1 MPDPARYGA
10 NWDLRIGHQCE
21 YYERIQWTPDRLES
35 TVMATAKIYQLGGI
49 WMELRDRKKLARLM
63 IVQGVSQ
70 RELARAAGWKSH
82 SYVARLIKGE
92 AKTLETTPALRIA
105 HFLQVGVEDL
115 FLTKVADSHGQS
127 DELVGRHEKA
137 AVA

>member
-1 MPDPARYGA
+1 
-10 NWDLRIGHQCE
+10 
-21 YYERIQWTPDRLES
+21 
-35 TVMATAKIYQLGGI
+35 MATATIYQLGGI

-115 FLTKVADSHGQS
+115 FLTKVDNVTEQS
-127 DELVGRHEKA
+127 GSESVRRGKK

>member
-1 MPDPARYGA
+1 
-10 NWDLRIGHQCE
+10 
-21 YYERIQWTPDRLES
+21 
-35 TVMATAKIYQLGGI
+35 MATATIYQLGGI

-92 AKTLETTPALRIA
+92 AKTLETNPALRIA
-105 HFLQVGVEDL
+105 HSLQVGVEDL
-115 FLTKVADSHGQS
+115 FLTRVDTEKGQMESSKGRRAKEVA
-127 DELVGRHEKA
+127 
-137 AVA
+137 

>member
-1 MPDPARYGA
+1 
-10 NWDLRIGHQCE
+10 
-21 YYERIQWTPDRLES
+21 
-35 TVMATAKIYQLGGI
+35 
-49 WMELRDRKKLARLM
+49 MELRDRKKLARLM

-92 AKTLETTPALRIA
+92 AKTLETNPALRIA

-115 FLTKVADSHGQS
+115 YLTRVGNSTGQEDGSSGHSKRKVA
-127 DELVGRHEKA
+127 
-137 AVA
+137 

>member
-1 MPDPARYGA
+1 
-10 NWDLRIGHQCE
+10 
-21 YYERIQWTPDRLES
+21 
-35 TVMATAKIYQLGGI
+35 
-49 WMELRDRKKLARLM
+49 MELRDRKKLARLM

-115 FLTKVADSHGQS
+115 FLTRVGNSTGQADQSSGRSKKEVA
-127 DELVGRHEKA
+127 
-137 AVA
+137 